1 MLPWIWR
8 TSMPNRLLLMKRWE
22 ITFEEIVIE
31 FNIENIFKILKLYIS
46 KTCMVIFNLFWY
58 TCRYRWMFKL
68 SLSPWNLHWSD
79 QLLYVQLFPRI
90 HWERMWNRYQTVRWR
105 TKLQLNNR
113 FLNDS
118 IAILVYPISYMKLLF
133 TIEIT
138 FVILI
143 KHIRFVRENG
153 FNPPQK
159 HPISQKRL
167 SIFHTATKNDKK
179 T

>member
-1 MLPWIWR
+1 
-8 TSMPNRLLLMKRWE
+8 MPNRLLLMKRWE

-90 HWERMWNRYQTVRWR
+90 HWERMWNRYQTITLTTNEVKKKYDDAQ
-105 TKLQLNNR
+105 TAKLQLNNR
-113 FLNDS
+113 ILNDS
-118 IAILVYPISYMKLLF
+118 IPILVYPIFYMKLLF
-133 TIEIT
+133 TVEIMV
-138 FVILI
+138 FI
-143 KHIRFVRENG
+143 KYIRFVRE
-153 FNPPQK
+153 K
-159 HPISQKRL
+159 
-167 SIFHTATKNDKK
+167 
-179 T
+179 